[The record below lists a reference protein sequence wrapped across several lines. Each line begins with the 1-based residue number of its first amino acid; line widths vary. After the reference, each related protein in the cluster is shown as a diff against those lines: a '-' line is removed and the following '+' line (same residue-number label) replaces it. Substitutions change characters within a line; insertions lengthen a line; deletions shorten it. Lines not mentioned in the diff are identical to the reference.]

1 MTFPWR
7 NIRNL
12 LHRRSNPGRCALP
25 ACCTFLSWCIP
36 YSLIALHNQGRQYV
50 PMGSSCAPFHGKY
63 TCYSSFQH
71 RLKRLLKVRPVAD
84 DQSLAYLLILGAN
97 GSSRSLSVA
106 AHQEW
111 SQEMRQNMKI
121 FRLETSIW
129 NAHVYK
135 YLLKNSCL
143 VQLRWPHM

>member
-1 MTFPWR
+1 MRYQPRAHFCHGASLQLNRTPQ
-7 NIRNL
+7 
-12 LHRRSNPGRCALP
+12 PGRVICANGIQWDLH
-25 ACCTFLSWCIP
+25 
-36 YSLIALHNQGRQYV
+36 ALRS
-50 PMGSSCAPFHGKY
+50 MDKY

-97 GSSRSLSVA
+97 SSSRSLSVA

-121 FRLETSIW
+121 YENIFYRLETSIW

-143 VQLRWPHM
+143 VQLHWPHM